1 MLDNVQCIY
10 LPASNQI
17 YLNQYQDC
25 MCAVKFLVYIFGF
38 QWLYKKAYL
47 LGTKENI
54 IAQNGNLYLRKMDI
68 VLNSIRKTRR
78 VKCSYRVKSST
89 IESVVEHIQTSQETY
104 IICTSLSRFNL
115 YDAVLLS
122 VSSLLTPLVM
132 KSLSSH
138 LNLFESI
145 LNILLPIDWLSP
157 CHHLV
162 NRHHLNIIEYVFFH
176 KNWIDLPC
184 NRQKIS
190 WVYINICNIILYIRI
205 SGYIISYYINIHQT
219 Y

>member
-25 MCAVKFLVYIFGF
+25 MCAVKSIEFLVHIFAF
-38 QWLYKKAYL
+38 QWLYKNAYL
-47 LGTKENI
+47 IGTKENI
-54 IAQNGNLYLRKMDI
+54 IAQNGNLYLKKMDI

-104 IICTSLSRFNL
+104 IICTSPSWFNL

-145 LNILLPIDWLSP
+145 
-157 CHHLV
+157 
-162 NRHHLNIIEYVFFH
+162 
-176 KNWIDLPC
+176 
-184 NRQKIS
+184 
-190 WVYINICNIILYIRI
+190 
-205 SGYIISYYINIHQT
+205 
-219 Y
+219 

>member
-1 MLDNVQCIY
+1 MLNIVQYIY

-17 YLNQYQDC
+17 YLNQYQHC
-25 MCAVKFLVYIFGF
+25 MWTVKFLAYIFGF

-47 LGTKENI
+47 LRTKGNI

-104 IICTSLSRFNL
+104 IICTSPSWFNL

-145 LNILLPIDWLSP
+145 
-157 CHHLV
+157 
-162 NRHHLNIIEYVFFH
+162 
-176 KNWIDLPC
+176 
-184 NRQKIS
+184 
-190 WVYINICNIILYIRI
+190 
-205 SGYIISYYINIHQT
+205 
-219 Y
+219 

>member
-25 MCAVKFLVYIFGF
+25 MCAVKSIEFLVHIFAF
-38 QWLYKKAYL
+38 QWLYKNAYL
-47 LGTKENI
+47 IGTKENI

-104 IICTSLSRFNL
+104 IICTSPSWFNL

-145 LNILLPIDWLSP
+145 
-157 CHHLV
+157 
-162 NRHHLNIIEYVFFH
+162 
-176 KNWIDLPC
+176 
-184 NRQKIS
+184 
-190 WVYINICNIILYIRI
+190 
-205 SGYIISYYINIHQT
+205 
-219 Y
+219 

>member
-1 MLDNVQCIY
+1 MIDNVQCIY

-25 MCAVKFLVYIFGF
+25 MCAVKSIEFLVHIFGF
-38 QWLYKKAYL
+38 QWLYKNAYL
-47 LGTKENI
+47 IGTKENI
-54 IAQNGNLYLRKMDI
+54 IAQIGNLYLKKMDI

-104 IICTSLSRFNL
+104 IICTSPSWFNL

-145 LNILLPIDWLSP
+145 
-157 CHHLV
+157 
-162 NRHHLNIIEYVFFH
+162 
-176 KNWIDLPC
+176 
-184 NRQKIS
+184 
-190 WVYINICNIILYIRI
+190 
-205 SGYIISYYINIHQT
+205 
-219 Y
+219 

>member
-1 MLDNVQCIY
+1 MFNIVQCIY

-25 MCAVKFLVYIFGF
+25 MCAVISFWLLAKSIEFLVYFFGF
-38 QWLYKKAYL
+38 QLLYKNAYHT
-47 LGTKENI
+47 GTKENI
-54 IAQNGNLYLRKMDI
+54 IAQSGNLYLKKMDI

-104 IICTSLSRFNL
+104 IIFTSLSWFNL

-145 LNILLPIDWLSP
+145 
-157 CHHLV
+157 
-162 NRHHLNIIEYVFFH
+162 
-176 KNWIDLPC
+176 
-184 NRQKIS
+184 
-190 WVYINICNIILYIRI
+190 
-205 SGYIISYYINIHQT
+205 
-219 Y
+219 